1 MVILYK
7 LVFRTGD
14 ACHRVEAFLA
24 SFSIFL
30 LLSTGFVKAFY
41 LAREFRVPFGG
52 KGLLPETLLLSSLV
66 S

>member
-1 MVILYK
+1 MLILCK

-41 LAREFRVPFGG
+41 LAREFSSEYPLEG
-52 KGLLPETLLLSSLV
+52 KDCCLKHV
-66 S
+66 VV